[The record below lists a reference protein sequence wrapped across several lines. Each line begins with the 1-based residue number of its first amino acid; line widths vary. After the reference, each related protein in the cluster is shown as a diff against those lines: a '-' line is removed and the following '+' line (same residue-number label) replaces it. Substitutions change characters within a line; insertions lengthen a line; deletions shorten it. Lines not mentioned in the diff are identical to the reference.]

1 MEIKIFISSILYLIL
16 FQEAGGRKHRKRTEI
31 RIINQAD
38 ANVKV
43 HCQSIQL
50 DQKDKFLGPNE
61 SMHYKFHDIDRG
73 EIKQKS
79 HLGQNDSGNLH
90 HWCDAYGLFDFF
102 ETFDIYGN
110 EAPTKRN
117 QTWLL
122 KSDGLYL
129 EDTNEKYFGWFW
141 NYPPFETYAVD

>member
-1 MEIKIFISSILYLIL
+1 MEIKFFISSILYLIL
-16 FQEAGGRKHRKRTEI
+16 FQEAGGRKHRKKTEI

-38 ANVKV
+38 ANVKI

-73 EIKQKS
+73 
-79 HLGQNDSGNLH
+79 NLH

-110 EAPTKRN
+110 EAPAKMN

-141 NYPPFETYAVD
+141 NYPPFETYAAD